1 MACWESL
8 TSRVCVPTD
17 ASQWSQR
24 SETAAASLS
33 YHLRFWTIRILE
45 EGQSSCLKKDV
56 TLFPLPS
63 RNRAPRLTNTCGL
76 PQLSVIG
83 FRSGPVSELTI
94 HWDNCS
100 CCGYMNHLWYKI
112 RDKHDRKGKDASWS
126 ILDFPVVLY
135 DPSLWKLV
143 FHAVLGGKKQ
153 LPTPKI
159 GTSFGTWTTKWGY
172 SMRGSISFEVFRNS
186 DYFKKAK
193 YIDIQQL
200 QKKKRETAHLFPGC
214 CLSSSV
220 QSISSIL

>member
-1 MACWESL
+1 ML
-8 TSRVCVPTD
+8 H
-17 ASQWSQR
+17 
-24 SETAAASLS
+24 SEAREVKLQ
-33 YHLRFWTIRILE
+33 LL
-45 EGQSSCLKKDV
+45 
-56 TLFPLPS
+56 LFPTTWDFEQSEFWKKGRVLAWKRMWPFS
-63 RNRAPRLTNTCGL
+63 LCPAETGHQDWLTRVVCL
-76 PQLSVIG
+76 SSVIG

-200 QKKKRETAHLFPGC
+200 QKKREAAHLFPGC